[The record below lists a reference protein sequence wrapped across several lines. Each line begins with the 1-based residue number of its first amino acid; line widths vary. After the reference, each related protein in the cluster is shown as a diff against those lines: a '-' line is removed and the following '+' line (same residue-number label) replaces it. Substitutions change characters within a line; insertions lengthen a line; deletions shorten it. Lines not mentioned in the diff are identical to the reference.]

1 MKKRNLQSA
10 LAAVVLGSLLA
21 LGCQQGAD
29 RPATYPVTGTV
40 THNGE
45 AVEGATVSFQLADGS
60 QSAVG
65 VTDATGAYK
74 LTTFE
79 ADDGAVAGEYKV
91 AITKYEGGAGGP
103 ETDDMMSE
111 EYHEAMAG
119 GGAAEEAS
127 EPENVLPP
135 KYADAN
141 KSGLTATVSESGENN
156 FDFTLE
162 G

>member
-1 MKKRNLQSA
+1 MRKRNLQSA
-10 LAAVVLGSLLA
+10 LAAAAIGLLLA

-29 RPATYPVTGTV
+29 RPTTYPVTGTV
-40 THNGE
+40 TLNGQ

-60 QSAVG
+60 GSAVG
-65 VTDATGAYK
+65 VTGASGAYK

-91 AITKYEGGAGGP
+91 AISKYEGGAAAGGP
-103 ETDDMMSE
+103 EGDMMSA
-111 EYHEAMAG
+111 EYEKAMAG
-119 GGAAEEAS
+119 GGAKQ
-127 EPENVLPP
+127 EPSQPKNVLPP

-156 FDFTLE
+156 FDFAL
-162 G
+162 